1 MSYRRS
7 NYLKAHVRSTRQ
19 KRHGIREGVGAEWIL
34 SSQEPLEKPKT
45 LVSVVNGDRK
55 SKLVFR
61 NGTFEG
67 GGCWDEIRKG
77 VFWCSKHGWVS
88 WRMIASLGIPFENRV
103 LNECFTSEKTTGW
116 RQWTVLKGLSTS
128 QFPSEVFNTS
138 HTKLPKSRKIEGLLL
153 ISCILGNVTRNSSW
167 FSFTIR
173 LNLLHPKSS
182 FVLRGLLLSLN
193 CFHILPN

>member
-1 MSYRRS
+1 M
-7 NYLKAHVRSTRQ
+7 
-19 KRHGIREGVGAEWIL
+19 GAESIL

-88 WRMIASLGIPFENRV
+88 
-103 LNECFTSEKTTGW
+103 SE
-116 RQWTVLKGLSTS
+116 
-128 QFPSEVFNTS
+128 
-138 HTKLPKSRKIEGLLL
+138 
-153 ISCILGNVTRNSSW
+153 
-167 FSFTIR
+167 
-173 LNLLHPKSS
+173 
-182 FVLRGLLLSLN
+182 
-193 CFHILPN
+193 